1 MERTA
6 QMIKMQDLVD
16 KLNYYTEQYNKGN
29 PLIPD
34 TDWDRLYYKLVQME
48 HEAGYALPDSPTQKV
63 HYPIV
68 SELHKVKHNHPML
81 SLDKTKSI
89 DDIVEFLGNKSYI
102 AMAKMDGLTCSIRYM
117 NGELMSAETRGDG
130 EYGEDVSHNIRFVH
144 GVPSHINIQG
154 EYIVDGEIIVDLDSF
169 YNLNEE
175 YKHPR
180 NYAAGSIRLLN
191 SKESAMRK
199 LTFIAWDVI
208 KGSSYNSLYT
218 KLLTMPEGFISVPA
232 IAYGENNGTKE
243 IIEDTIDKIRRGTSH
258 LPIDGIVFKYDD
270 CAYYD
275 SLGATGHHF
284 RGGLAFKFEDDVT
297 ETRLRDIEW
306 TMGKT
311 GQLTPVAIFDPIIID
326 GTTVERANLHNI
338 DIMDALLGNA
348 YQGQPIYIYK
358 ANQIIPQVH
367 HADYKQEG
375 TIFYLGKKCFQIPDK
390 CPICGELTK
399 RINDGSVLV
408 CSNPNCEGKL
418 LNQLDHFC
426 GKKGLDIKGLS
437 KATLQKL
444 IDWGWVGNRIELF
457 SLSDFKDEWVK
468 QPGFGIKSVSNILD
482 AIEKAR
488 QNTELWR
495 FISSLGIPLIGSTY
509 AKEMA
514 KREPVWFNIRE
525 DIEGGYD
532 FTQWS
537 GFGYEMNDSL
547 HRFDY
552 FEADELAKIINL
564 TNELW
569 EDPSKE
575 KTVMKLDGITFCIT
589 GSLQHFKNREEL
601 KELLESKGGKVV
613 TSVSKNTN
621 FLINNDIHSTS
632 SKNATAKKLCVPIIT
647 EEEVISR
654 FLTE

>member
-1 MERTA
+1 MEE
-6 QMIKMQDLVD
+6 LVN

-34 TDWDRLYYKLVQME
+34 TEWDRLYYQLVQME
-48 HEAGYALPDSPTQKV
+48 HEAGYALPNSPTQKV
-63 HYPIV
+63 YYPIV
-68 SELHKVKHNHPML
+68 NELRKVKHNHPML

-89 DDIVEFLGNKSYI
+89 EEVEEFIGNKRFI
-102 AMAKMDGLTCSIRYM
+102 MMAKMDGLTCSLRYM
-117 NGELMSAETRGDG
+117 NGYLVSAETRGDG
-130 EYGEDVSHNIRFVH
+130 EIGEDITHNIRFVQ
-144 GVPSHINIQG
+144 GVPEHIEIEG
-154 EYIVDGEIIVDLDSF
+154 EFIVDGEIIITLDKFQNIS
-169 YNLNEE
+169 NE

-191 SKESAMRK
+191 SKESASRN
-199 LTFIAWDVI
+199 LTFVVWDVI
-208 KGSSYNSLYT
+208 KGGPVKDYLSNKLLLLPPGFIPVPFSSYDHLKY
-218 KLLTMPEGFISVPA
+218 
-232 IAYGENNGTKE
+232 
-243 IIEDTIDKIRRGTSH
+243 DTIDEIDDIKWVCEQKH
-258 LPIDGIVFKYDD
+258 FPIDGIVFKYDD
-270 CAYYD
+270 CAYYQ

-284 RGGLAFKFEDDVT
+284 RGGLAFKFEDDIT
-297 ETRLRDIEW
+297 ETKLRDIEW

-338 DIMDALLGNA
+338 DIMNALLGNA
-348 YQGQPIYIYK
+348 YKWQPIYIYK

-367 HADYKQEG
+367 HADHTQEG
-375 TIFYLGKKCFQIPDK
+375 TVFYLDKECFQIPEV
-390 CPICGELTK
+390 CPICGGPTK

-408 CSNPNCEGKL
+408 CDNPNCEGKL

-437 KATLQKL
+437 KATIQKL
-444 IDWGWVGNRIELF
+444 IDWGWLENRIELF
-457 SLSDFKDEWVK
+457 SLSDFTDEWEK
-468 QPGFGIKSVSNILD
+468 QPGFGPKSVSNILN
-482 AIEKAR
+482 AIEAAR
-488 QNTELWR
+488 KNTELWR
-495 FISSLGIPLIGSTY
+495 FISGLGIPLIGSTY

-532 FTQWS
+532 FTQWA

-564 TNELW
+564 TNSLW
-569 EDPSKE
+569 EDPNGVKPVATE
-575 KTVMKLDGITFCIT
+575 ITGKIFCIT
-589 GSLQHFKNREEL
+589 GSLHQFKNRDEL
-601 KELLESKGGKVV
+601 KSALEAKGAKVV

-621 FLINNDIHSTS
+621 YLINNDINSTS
-632 SKNATAKKLCVPIIT
+632 SKNVSAKKLNIPIIT
-647 EEEVISR
+647 EDDVISR
-654 FLTE
+654 FLTD

>member
-1 MERTA
+1 MEE
-6 QMIKMQDLVD
+6 LVN

-34 TDWDRLYYKLVQME
+34 TEWDRLYYQLVQME
-48 HEAGYALPDSPTQKV
+48 HEVGYTLPNSPTQKV
-63 HYPIV
+63 YYPV
-68 SELHKVKHNHPML
+68 VNELRKVKHNHPML

-89 DDIVEFLGNKSYI
+89 DDVVEFIGGKHAI
-102 AMAKMDGLTCSIRYM
+102 AMAKMDGLTCSIRYFE
-117 NGELMSAETRGDG
+117 GELISAETRGDG
-130 EYGEDVSHNIRFVH
+130 EYGEDISHNIKFVQ
-144 GVPSHINIQG
+144 GVPSHIDWPG
-154 EYIVDGEIIVDLDSF
+154 EFVVDGEIIVTLDKF
-169 YNLNEE
+169 DNNE

-191 SKESAMRK
+191 SKESAARN
-199 LTFIAWDVI
+199 LTFVAWDCI
-208 KGSSYNSLYT
+208 TGLDECKNLSEKILRLDSL
-218 KLLTMPEGFISVPA
+218 GFIIVPFLILPINTSETINHA
-232 IAYGENNGTKE
+232 ILLIKNMVKDFNY
-243 IIEDTIDKIRRGTSH
+243 
-258 LPIDGIVFKYDD
+258 PIDGIVFKYDD
-270 CAYYD
+270 CTYYQ

-284 RGGLAFKFEDDVT
+284 RGGLAYKFEDDIT
-297 ETRLRDIEW
+297 ETKLHDIEW

-338 DIMDALLGNA
+338 DIMNALLGNA
-348 YQGQPIYIYK
+348 YKWQPIYIYK

-367 HADYKQEG
+367 HADHTQEG
-375 TIFYLGKKCFQIPDK
+375 TVFYLDKECFQIPEV
-390 CPICGELTK
+390 CPICGRPTK

-408 CSNPNCEGKL
+408 CDNPNCEGKL

-437 KATLQKL
+437 KATIQKL
-444 IDWGWVGNRIELF
+444 IDWGWLGNRIDLF
-457 SLSDFKDEWVK
+457 SLNDFADEWKK
-468 QPGFGIKSVSNILD
+468 QPGFGSKSVSNILD
-482 AIEKAR
+482 AIESAR

-495 FISSLGIPLIGSTY
+495 FISGLGIPLIGSTY

-532 FTQWS
+532 FTQWA

-547 HRFDY
+547 HKFDY

-564 TNELW
+564 TNSLW
-569 EDPSKE
+569 EDPNGVKPVATE
-575 KTVMKLDGITFCIT
+575 ITGKVFCIT
-589 GSLQHFKNREEL
+589 GSLHQFKNRDEL
-601 KELLESKGGKVV
+601 KSALEAKGAKVV

-621 FLINNDIHSTS
+621 YLINNDINSTS
-632 SKNATAKKLCVPIIT
+632 SKNVSAKKLNIPIIT
-647 EEEVISR
+647 EDDVISR
-654 FLTE
+654 FLTD